1 MESLSYGAFIKHHRL
16 ASGYKSQ
23 RRLADATG
31 ISAATISR
39 MEDGLNRPTPETLK
53 ELSKVLDTT
62 SYTELMVVCGY
73 WDKDELLDP
82 GAVTNAMKDRSP
94 LPDGKRAVSSNDMK
108 LLGDLKKLA
117 DEYQMDLTD
126 PKTFDMLKDALDLI
140 KRVRGK

>member
-1 MESLSYGAFIKHHRL
+1 M
-16 ASGYKSQ
+16 
-23 RRLADATG
+23 
-31 ISAATISR
+31 
-39 MEDGLNRPTPETLK
+39 
-53 ELSKVLDTT
+53 LDTT